1 MDTFVESFISN
12 GIEHKCNHFEFN
24 VLASNTRDETSNNNF
39 ETHNTS
45 ILKEE
50 FYSHLTRLMSC
61 DHRYTQK
68 QYKEIVIGTTYYHNH
83 KNEDTYVFNLQTRHV
98 DMWRQKWLAS
108 AHAKNKLTLLSVPST
123 KSVHS
128 EMWVKQLTFH
138 VTNRIFINFINGC
151 NTTKFYKVCVVYN
164 HEKNVDTPFMI
175 KTLCN
180 VLKQF
185 QVS

>member
-1 MDTFVESFISN
+1 
-12 GIEHKCNHFEFN
+12 
-24 VLASNTRDETSNNNF
+24 
-39 ETHNTS
+39 
-45 ILKEE
+45 
-50 FYSHLTRLMSC
+50 MSC

-83 KNEDTYVFNLQTRHV
+83 KNEDTYVFNLQTRYV